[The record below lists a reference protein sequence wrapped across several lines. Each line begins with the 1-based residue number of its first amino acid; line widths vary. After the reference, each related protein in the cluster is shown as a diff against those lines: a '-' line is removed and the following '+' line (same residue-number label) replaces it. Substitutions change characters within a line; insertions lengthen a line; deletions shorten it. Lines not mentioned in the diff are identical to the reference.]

1 MAPSFKLV
9 TLGCKVNQC
18 ESEEL
23 AAALAAMGLGR
34 VDAGR
39 DADICIV
46 NTCAVTQRAA
56 MQCRQAIRHEVSG
69 NPHVRVIVT
78 GCYAQTDPGALLR
91 IAGVERVIGNDRKNQ
106 LPAVVAELIGAD
118 GACGCAGAAGPAEAG
133 DRQPGHPAQHRTRA
147 FLKIQDGCNSF
158 CTYCIVP
165 YARGRSRSI
174 APSAVLA
181 AIAAFEA
188 AGHREV
194 VLTGIHIGRY
204 GQDLDPA
211 IDLYALLARI
221 LEARFSLR
229 IRLSSIEPAELSDGI
244 IGLMAENEVFCPHVH
259 IPLQSGDD
267 GILKAMHRPYDARQ
281 FADVVR
287 RIRGAMP
294 HAAIGSDVLV
304 GFPGETAEAFANTR
318 SLIESLPITYLH
330 VFPFSRRP
338 GTAAWHL
345 PDRVDADIIKSR
357 CAMLRTVGKRKK
369 AEFCQSLT
377 GTTTTV
383 LIESKN
389 DPRTGWSR
397 GLSPHYQ
404 NVLIEDRCDLAENR
418 LVDVR
423 IVASRGE
430 SLIGRLIGV
439 DGATV

>member
-1 MAPSFKLV
+1 MV

-18 ESEEL
+18 ESEQI
-23 AAALAAMGLGR
+23 ATALEAMGLGR

-39 DADICIV
+39 NADICIV
-46 NTCAVTQRAA
+46 NTCTVTQRAA
-56 MQCRQAIRHEVSG
+56 MQCRQAIRHEVGS
-69 NPHVRVIVT
+69 NPHIRVIVT
-78 GCYAQTDPGALLR
+78 GCYAQTDPGALFRL
-91 IAGVERVIGNDRKNQ
+91 AGVEQVIGNDCKEQ
-106 LPAVVAELIGAD
+106 IPAVVAALLGSD
-118 GACGCAGAAGPAEAG
+118 GATGHAAPAGLSPAGERQAG
-133 DRQPGHPAQHRTRA
+133 HRTRA

-165 YARGRSRSI
+165 YARGRSRSV

-181 AIAAFEA
+181 AIARLEA
-188 AGHREV
+188 AGYREV

-204 GQDLDPA
+204 GLDLDPA
-211 IDLYALLARI
+211 SDLHGLLARI

-229 IRLSSIEPAELSDGI
+229 IRLSSIEPTELSDAI
-244 IGLMAENEVFCPHVH
+244 IGLAAENEALCPHFH

-267 GILKAMHRPYDARQ
+267 GILKAMHRPYGARQ

-294 HAAIGSDVLV
+294 QAAIGSDVLV

-318 SLIESLPITYLH
+318 ALIESLPITYLH

-357 CAMLRTVGKRKK
+357 CSMLRTVGKRKK
-369 AEFCQSLT
+369 AAFCQSLT

-404 NVLIEDRCDLAENR
+404 NVVIEGRSGLAENQ
-418 LVDVR
+418 LVNVQ
-423 IVASRGE
+423 IVASCGE
-430 SLIGRLIGV
+430 SLLGRPIEENGH
-439 DGATV
+439 TC

>member
-1 MAPSFKLV
+1 MV

-18 ESEEL
+18 ESEQIATEL
-23 AAALAAMGLGR
+23 EAMGLGR
-34 VDAGR
+34 VDDGR
-39 DADICIV
+39 NADICIV
-46 NTCAVTQRAA
+46 NTCTVTQRAA
-56 MQCRQAIRHEVSG
+56 MQCRQAIRHEVG
-69 NPHVRVIVT
+69 TNPHIRVIVT
-78 GCYAQTDPGALLR
+78 GCYAQTDPGALFRL
-91 IAGVERVIGNDRKNQ
+91 AGVERVIGNDCKDQ
-106 LPAVVAELIGAD
+106 IPAAVAALLGTD
-118 GACGCAGAAGPAEAG
+118 GASGYANPATGLPPAGV
-133 DRQPGHPAQHRTRA
+133 RQPDLPAQHRTRA

-165 YARGRSRSI
+165 YARGRSRSV

-181 AIAAFEA
+181 AIAGLEA
-188 AGHREV
+188 AGYREV

-204 GQDLDPA
+204 GLDLDPA

-221 LEARFSLR
+221 LEAQFSLR
-229 IRLSSIEPAELSDGI
+229 IRLSSIEPTELSDAI
-244 IGLMAENEVFCPHVH
+244 IGLAADSEALCPHFH

-267 GILKAMHRPYDARQ
+267 GILKAMHRPYGAQQ
-281 FADVVR
+281 FADVVH

-294 HAAIGSDVLV
+294 QAAIGSDVLV

-318 SLIESLPITYLH
+318 ALIESLPITYLH

-357 CAMLRTVGKRKK
+357 CSILRTVGKRKK
-369 AEFCQSLT
+369 AAFCQSLI

-404 NVLIEDRCDLAENR
+404 NVAIEGRSGLAENR

-423 IVASRGE
+423 IVASCGE
-430 SLIGRLIGV
+430 SLLGRPVEENGN
-439 DGATV
+439 AF